1 MRPAAFSLE
10 GRRVLVTGASSGIGR
25 ETAIACAR
33 EGAIV
38 VATGRDAAR
47 LQTTLEALEGA
58 EHATVAGDLRSA
70 EDRKAIVTAVGMLDG
85 VVHCAGTT
93 GVRLFR
99 QVDAK
104 YIDEDFATNFEA
116 PILLTQALLAAR
128 QVAQG
133 ASIVFIGSFA
143 SHIGAK
149 GSSVYS
155 ASKGA
160 LIPAARALAQEVG
173 ARMQVRVNVINASYV
188 ETPMVER
195 VKSGMLAEGESLQSA
210 PLGTGYPADVANGAV
225 FMLSDASRWIT
236 RSILRIDGGLGCQ
249 VSHP

>member
-1 MRPAAFSLE
+1 VRPAAFSLE
-10 GRRVLVTGASSGIGR
+10 GKRVLVTGASSGIGR

-33 EGAIV
+33 EGATV
-38 VATGRDAAR
+38 VATGRNEERLAA
-47 LQTTLEALEGA
+47 TLASLAGNR
-58 EHATVAGDLRSA
+58 HAMVSGDLRSA
-70 EDRKAIVTAVGMLDG
+70 DDRKAIVAASGMLNG

-104 YIDEDFATNFEA
+104 YIDEDFAINFEA
-116 PILLTQALLAAR
+116 PVLLTQALLATR

-133 ASIVFIGSFA
+133 GSIVFVGSFA

-149 GSSVYS
+149 GSSIYS

-173 ARMQVRVNVINASYV
+173 AKQQIRVNVINASYV
-188 ETPMVER
+188 ETPMVAKLKDG
-195 VKSGMLAEGESLQSA
+195 VLAEGESLVAA
-210 PLGTGYPADVANGAV
+210 PLGPGFPTDVANGVV
-225 FMLSDASRWIT
+225 FLVADASRWIT